1 MHLFSHV
8 AEIAD
13 EKAWKCDPIVSDS
26 PTDTSIKFP
35 HPSASSKELE
45 TKRESFSNICIR
57 LLKPDAP
64 QLGLEFSY
72 DNKKAVLRFSDMLQ
86 DWNKNICGEFL
97 VMIQNLDEFSFKLQ
111 VKTTYVKKSLGTK
124 QEDVFV
130 APAASVRLNDIVEN
144 FKKVTDLCMSTEM
157 VDDDKAVKSRA
168 PGILIC
174 REYSLA
180 DLEQENSSFDAD
192 IKAIHSFMLLEPKIL
207 SEKDVK
213 KSVKVQKKVG
223 EDDKF
228 FTILS
233 NRADEQFYCRLT
245 NAEFQRKPEHF
256 GVQVWNKDTLVEKK
270 YIRAALKLIKE
281 I

>member
-1 MHLFSHV
+1 
-8 AEIAD
+8 
-13 EKAWKCDPIVSDS
+13 
-26 PTDTSIKFP
+26 
-35 HPSASSKELE
+35 
-45 TKRESFSNICIR
+45 
-57 LLKPDAP
+57 
-64 QLGLEFSY
+64 
-72 DNKKAVLRFSDMLQ
+72 
-86 DWNKNICGEFL
+86 
-97 VMIQNLDEFSFKLQ
+97 
-111 VKTTYVKKSLGTK
+111 
-124 QEDVFV
+124 
-130 APAASVRLNDIVEN
+130 VEN